1 VRDTEDALAGD
12 TSRWVEALTWYER
25 LTEADQAELTS
36 ALIREWQTW
45 HADAENQ
52 RIFDHVSRLIADA
65 GRARRGSSRSGD
77 FTEDDYDPG
86 IPIALWRRTRVPPSA
101 LHRLPWVAGRSGF
114 IAMVAAVAAAI
125 AGALWV
131 PLGRIAAQVRWESLA
146 PRTGGWSEARRQ
158 SGAITFETA
167 VGELKNVDLRDGSRI
182 TLGGGT
188 KLVVDLSA
196 RTRSVELIE
205 GEAWFRVAHNPNW
218 PFIVDAGNGAIT
230 AVGTAFLV
238 TRDSDLVVVTV
249 TEGAISVR
257 APPPVSFASVR
268 HRQTASPRTPS
279 PVRVTRG
286 EEVSYHDN
294 GTVTSVVAAD
304 THAATAWTQGR
315 LIFDNQPLRYVIEG
329 VNRYSARHILVTSS
343 AGRLRF
349 SGVILLG
356 EFEEWL
362 QRLPAVV
369 PVDVEQ
375 GSAAICI
382 RLHSEEAGTSCTGS
396 PGYRIDRFPLF

>member
-1 VRDTEDALAGD
+1 MRDTEDALSGD
-12 TSRWVEALTWYER
+12 ASRWVEALTWHER

-36 ALIREWQTW
+36 TLIREWQIW
-45 HADAENQ
+45 HADPENQ
-52 RIFDHVSRLIADA
+52 RTFDHLSRLVVDA
-65 GRARRGSSRSGD
+65 VRARRSPSRKAD
-77 FTEDDYDPG
+77 LIEDEYDAA
-86 IPIALWRRTRVPPSA
+86 IPIALWRRSRVPPPG

-125 AGALWV
+125 AGALWL
-131 PLGRIAAQVRWESLA
+131 PLGRFAAQVRWESLA
-146 PRTGGWSEARRQ
+146 PQTRGWGEARRQ
-158 SGAITFETA
+158 SGAVTFETT
-167 VGELKNVDLRDGSRI
+167 VGELKDVKLRDGSQI

-188 KLVVDLSA
+188 KLAVDLSA
-196 RTRSVELIE
+196 RTRSVELIR

-218 PFIVDAGNGAIT
+218 PFTVDAGDGAIT

-257 APPPVSFASVR
+257 APPLVNSASVR
-268 HRQTASPRTPS
+268 RRQTESPTTPS
-279 PVRVTRG
+279 PIRVTRG

-294 GTVTSVVAAD
+294 GTMTSVIAAD

-329 VNRYSARHILVTSS
+329 VNRYSARHVFVTPS

-356 EFEEWL
+356 EFAEWL

-369 PVDVEQ
+369 PVDVDQ
-375 GSAAICI
+375 GNAAICI
-382 RLHSEEAGTSCTGS
+382 RVPSDEDDASCTGS
-396 PGYRIDRFPLF
+396 RGHRIGRFPLL

>member
-1 VRDTEDALAGD
+1 VRDGKDALAGD
-12 TSRWVEALTWYER
+12 TSRWVEALTWHER
-25 LTEADQAELTS
+25 LTEADQAQLTS
-36 ALIREWQTW
+36 ALVQEWQTW
-45 HADAENQ
+45 YADLENR
-52 RIFDHVSRLIADA
+52 RIFDQVSRLIADA
-65 GRARRGSSRSGD
+65 GRARCGSSRRRD
-77 FTEDDYDPG
+77 FTEDEYDPA
-86 IPIALWRRTRVPPSA
+86 IPIALWRSTRVPPSA
-101 LHRLPWVAGRSGF
+101 LHRLPWMAGRSGF
-114 IAMVAAVAAAI
+114 IALIAAVAAGI
-125 AGALWV
+125 AAVLWA
-131 PLGRIAAQVRWESLA
+131 PLGRFAAQVRWESIA
-146 PRTGGWSEARRQ
+146 PQARGWGEARWQ

-167 VGELKNVDLRDGSRI
+167 VGELKNVNLPDGSQI

-196 RTRSVELIE
+196 RTRSVELLE

-257 APPPVSFASVR
+257 APPLANLPSVH
-268 HRQTASPRTPS
+268 HRQTASFSTPS
-279 PVRVTRG
+279 PIRVTRG
-286 EEVSYHDN
+286 EEISYHDN
-294 GTVTSVVAAD
+294 GRVTSVVAAD
-304 THAATAWTQGR
+304 THAAIAWTQGR

-329 VNRYSARHILVTSS
+329 VNRYSARHIFVTPS

-369 PVDVEQ
+369 PVDVDQ
-375 GSAAICI
+375 GNAAICI
-382 RLHSEEAGTSCTGS
+382 RLQSEEAGTSCTGS
-396 PGYRIDRFPLF
+396 PGHRIDRFPLF